1 MSSLSPRLA
10 PTASRCGS
18 FGACTA
24 DLHALADWL
33 KQHRVDTVA
42 MEGHRRVLDCVVRPA
57 RSQGF
62 QVLLVDPRQIQRA
75 PGRPKS
81 DTQDAQWIRRLHSLG
96 LLSGS
101 LPTRRGHPRVAVTCG
116 QRAGLVT
123 ECGRTIQHMQKALEQ
138 INVKLTEAVS
148 DITGKTGLSIIQA
161 ILAGE
166 RDPTRLAHVRDRRC
180 QQDAEQIGGLCK
192 GPGGR
197 STSSS

>member
-1 MSSLSPRLA
+1 M
-10 PTASRCGS
+10 
-18 FGACTA
+18 
-24 DLHALADWL
+24 HALADWL

-42 MEGHRRVLDCVVRPA
+42 MEATGVYWIALYDLLEA
-57 RSQGF
+57 RGF

-81 DTQDAQWIRRLHSLG
+81 DTQDAQWIRCLHSLG
-96 LLSGS
+96 LLSGAFR
-101 LPTRRGHPRVAVTCG
+101 PDEGIRVLRSHLR

-166 RDPTRLAHVRDRRC
+166 RDPTRSA
-180 QQDAEQIGGLCK
+180 QQRATAVASRTPSRSRGLCK